1 MAWGKTEMAAPGHI
15 VLTESVRVIADLHL
29 DPLDPVACGEF
40 SAWVDGLADETKL
53 VILGD
58 LFDAWV
64 GPGHASSE
72 GSSVA
77 LGALRSLCERGGE
90 VHLLWGNRD
99 FLLDERVAQD
109 VGATLHGDVLLGVDE
124 AGGRTLFIHGD
135 ELCTLDLSYQRM
147 RRVLRSRLVS
157 AGLLSLPL
165 SVSLWLARRLRKES
179 KRAVGAKLPE
189 DMAMQE
195 DVVISLCRA
204 HSADTLVCGHAHR
217 WRDRPVSGG
226 FRWIVLDAFGGDL
239 DSLSVDSEARLAGAQ
254 SGYDAELVS

>member
-1 MAWGKTEMAAPGHI
+1 MAWGKTEMARPGHI
-15 VLTESVRVIADLHL
+15 VLTDSVRVIADLHL
-29 DPLDPVACGEF
+29 DPLDPVSCGEF
-40 SAWVDGLADETKL
+40 SAWLKGLADETKL

-64 GPGHASSE
+64 GPGHASSA

-99 FLLDERVAQD
+99 FLLDESVAQD
-109 VGATLHGDVLLGVDE
+109 VGATLHGDALVGVDE

-135 ELCTLDLSYQRM
+135 ELCTLDHSYQRL

-157 AGLLSLPL
+157 GGLLSLPL
-165 SVSLWLARRLRKES
+165 PVSLWLARRLRAES
-179 KRAVGAKLPE
+179 KRAIGAKQPE

-195 DVVISLCRA
+195 EVVSSLCRA
-204 HSADTLVCGHAHR
+204 HSAGTLVCGHAHR
-217 WRDRPVSGG
+217 WRDRLVPGG
-226 FRWIVLDAFGGDL
+226 FRWIVLDAFGGEL
-239 DSLSVDSEARLAGAQ
+239 DSLSVDSEAQLVGAQ
-254 SGYDAELVS
+254 SGYEEEQIR